1 MSLVRDIIARL
12 KEPQT
17 LFKAVCGAAE
27 FSVIEKRRSAAP
39 AAYVMVADEASGEN
53 ERATGR
59 ILQRLETDIA
69 VVIVTDNL
77 SDARMGQA
85 AEDIEALKAFVRSR
99 LIGFEPSDAAEPVTH
114 ISGDLIKAHG
124 GAVWFEDR
132 YSVPTY
138 LEEQP

>member
-1 MSLVRDIIARL
+1 MSLVRDIIAQL
-12 KEPQT
+12 LASQT
-17 LFKAVCGAAE
+17 VFKMVGGAAD
-27 FSVIEKRRSAAP
+27 FSMIETRRSGTP

-77 SDARMGQA
+77 SDGRGGA
-85 AEDIEALKAFVRSR
+85 AADDIEELKTFVRAR

>member
-1 MSLVRDIIARL
+1 MTLVRDIIARL
-12 KEPQT
+12 LELQT
-17 LFKAVCGAAE
+17 VFKTVGGAAD
-27 FSVIEKRRSAAP
+27 FSLIEKRRSGTP

-53 ERATGR
+53 ERVTGR

-77 SDARMGQA
+77 SGARMGQA
-85 AEDIEALKAFVRSR
+85 ADDIEGLKAFVRAR
-99 LIGFEPSDAAEPVTH
+99 LIGFEPSDAAEPVSH